1 MRKFLYIALLTCLF
15 SLVGVQPASAWLIA
29 KFSNMAEDATTAIS
43 KFGKDVQN
51 QLDKVSNMTVVK
63 TIGKGFTEARDWTK
77 NNVSKLKDFASQAK
91 EQADAVKGAV
101 DEVKNSNFAKI
112 KMITDDIKNIT
123 DHANQIKTEME
134 EMQGE
139 LKGVYDAK
147 IAQIDG
153 KRTTTMDNMSMLKKL
168 MQEHPEQLE
177 VYQKQ
182 YDAMQADVA
191 SYDKELKNL
200 NEEFASELKNILEPK
215 QKELKGLS
223 KDLSKLKRDLEIMSG
238 LTGDEQ
244 SAEEALTNTANL
256 YFQKFDEEPD
266 PKRQDEIRRNR
277 LFERR
282 RSIIKAYSEALS
294 FIPDIVTKDNEGEDQ
309 GYAASTFDTT
319 GGAWGADAE
328 LKIKNLLALRD
339 YARLLTYDLK
349 MQTAN
354 QMSLLTFYRLKKE
367 QKNITEFNLDDYV
380 YKMPK
385 GSK

>member
-1 MRKFLYIALLTCLF
+1 MRKFLCIALLTCLF